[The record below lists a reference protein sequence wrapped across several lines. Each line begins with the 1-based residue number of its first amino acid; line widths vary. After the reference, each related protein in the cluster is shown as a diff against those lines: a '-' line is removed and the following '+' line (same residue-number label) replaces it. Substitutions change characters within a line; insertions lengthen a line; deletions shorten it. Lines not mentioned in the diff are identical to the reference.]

1 MTYTK
6 NSELVVPVHAILMEA
21 AGLPANRVINAD
33 QGREVPPENCVFFK
47 IRQDMALGQP
57 KAKRSLVDPVS
68 PTDLPEWK
76 DYQIDYTQN
85 NRVRVSIN
93 CYGPDAQEAAADIQK
108 MAFRRDVFQKIMDSE
123 LGFFDSTVP
132 NDLTAL
138 VGADYQQRYQLEIRF
153 LYDRLISSQ
162 VERMHSVEYKVIDQM
177 GEELAK
183 GRVASSD
190 DV

>member
-6 NSELVVPVHAILMEA
+6 NSDLVVPVHEILMEA
-21 AGLPANRVINAD
+21 TGLPANRVINAD
-33 QGREVPPENCVFFK
+33 QGREVPAENCVFFK
-47 IRQDMALGQP
+47 VRQDMALGQP
-57 KAKRSLVDPVS
+57 KAKRTLVDPVS
-68 PTDLPEWK
+68 PTDLPNWK

-85 NRVRVSIN
+85 NRVKVSIN

-108 MAFRRDVFQKIMDSE
+108 MAWRYNVKQKIDSAL
-123 LGFFDSTVP
+123 LGFVDSTAP

-138 VGADYQQRYQLEIRF
+138 VDADYQQRYQLEIRF
-153 LYDRLISSQ
+153 LYDRLIRSQ
-162 VERMHSVEYKVIDQM
+162 VERIHSVEYTVNDQL

-183 GRVASSD
+183 GEVTID